1 MKQFTVYTF
10 KGKMFF
16 DKESIQNNTYRHLKD
31 PTQSE
36 ELSLTSFV
44 TLFDETLLQQVG
56 DYQIV
61 KVRHTER
68 KEPDKGVL
76 LENVDEYL
84 EDYPNT
90 DPLSA
95 EEIVRKR
102 LMKYTGLKQKEA
114 IVFIDNV
121 TGKLVIAQDRNFG
134 DMVIGKIKDVLTE
147 NSDYEDLELLST
159 CPVITER
166 MLTKFVV
173 KEECVPEPLALGEVI
188 NLGKPNEIDKRPKPA
203 NIKISKTYAAED
215 EVLEHTKNNKYVKL
229 LELEWD
235 GVIDF
240 QVDTTL
246 FIKGVKFKESMKVEK
261 DDDST
266 DSVYFMTLM
275 QTQLPEV
282 VNIIDKLVEQV
293 NVQSGL

>member
-10 KGKMFF
+10 EGKMFF

-90 DPLSA
+90 DPLAA

-102 LMKYTGLKQKEA
+102 LMKYTGLKQKES
-114 IVFIDNV
+114 IVFIDNS
-121 TGKLVIAQDRNFG
+121 TGKLVIAQDRSFG
-134 DMVIGKIKDVLTE
+134 DVVIGKIKEVLTE

-188 NLGKPNEIDKRPKPA
+188 NLGKPNEIEKRPKPA

-215 EVLEHTKNNKYVKL
+215 EVLEHTKNDKYVKL

-266 DSVYFMTLM
+266 ESVYFMTLM

-282 VNIIDKLVEQV
+282 VSIIDKLVEQV
-293 NVQSGL
+293 NVQSRL